1 MEIVDDFYLVLPSN
15 SSLLYFPDNVTSCYS
30 TYLPR
35 EIRLNGGGWSV
46 GLVDVH
52 IPNTV
57 EHIEDSEAWYRI
69 DGYENEHIGI
79 NCDIY
84 DHLKDLVNLINK
96 APEIRGHQK
105 ISPST

>member
-1 MEIVDDFYLVLPSN
+1 MLRHATQLTKIRSN
-15 SSLLYFPDNVTSCYS
+15 RC
-30 TYLPR
+30 
-35 EIRLNGGGWSV
+35 GWSI

-52 IPNTV
+52 IPNTD